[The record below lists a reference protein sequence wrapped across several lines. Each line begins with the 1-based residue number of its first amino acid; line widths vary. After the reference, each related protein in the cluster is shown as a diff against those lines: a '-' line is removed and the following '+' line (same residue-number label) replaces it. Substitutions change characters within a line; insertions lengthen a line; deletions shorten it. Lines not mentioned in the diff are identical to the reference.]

1 MMKEREGM
9 KSPAAEL
16 RGTGGGG
23 GGGGDVGG
31 GRGG

>member
-1 MMKEREGM
+1 MMKDK

-23 GGGGDVGG
+23 GGGDVDG
-31 GRGG
+31 GRAV